1 MTTLQ
6 ATDRAVAE
14 LSLGSLDVRGLARRL
29 AVPALVAGAAM
40 FAVIALGHAHTVVAD
55 IERGLRVSP
64 GWAALAVLLE
74 CASLAAYVALLS
86 MVAGRATHRVGWRES
101 AQITFAGAAVTRL
114 LPTAGAGGIGLTI
127 WTLRRAGMSTRSAS
141 KTLLTFLVL
150 LYAAFLLALAA
161 AGGVLALGL
170 VPGHGPE
177 QLSAAP
183 AVAALGAITIC
194 VLLALRG
201 RGVSRMAAAGGRAG
215 RVAGAALLLGEA
227 VREAWQLIRSGDS
240 RGVGAVAYWGFDAA
254 VLWAMLHALGQPP
267 ALPVVVLAYFAGQV
281 ANTLPIPGSVSGG
294 IAGVLIAFAVPAE
307 LALPAVLAYRAV
319 SVWLPTPMAI
329 ASVPALR
336 ATVAGWATGAGE
348 GIERESGARAGA
360 ACFTNVR

>member
-1 MTTLQ
+1 VFVL
-6 ATDRAVAE
+6 
-14 LSLGSLDVRGLARRL
+14 L
-29 AVPALVAGAAM
+29 
-40 FAVIALGHAHTVVAD
+40 ALGHAHTVIAD
-55 IERGLRVSP
+55 VERGLRVSP
-64 GWAALAVLLE
+64 AWAGLGVLLE

-86 MVAGRATHRVGWRES
+86 MVAGRATRRVGWRES

-141 KTLLTFLVL
+141 KTLLTFLVV
-150 LYAAFLLALAA
+150 LYAAFLLALAV

-170 VPGHGPE
+170 VSSHGPR
-177 QLSAAP
+177 QLSAIP
-183 AVAALGAITIC
+183 AAAALGAIVVC
-194 VLLALRG
+194 LVLAVRG
-201 RGVSRMAAAGGRAG
+201 REVSRIAGAGGRAR
-215 RVAGAALLLGEA
+215 RVGDAALLLGEA
-227 VREAWQLIRSGDS
+227 VHEAWKLIRSGDT
-240 RGVGAVAYWGFDAA
+240 RVAGAVAYWGFDAA
-254 VLWAMLHALGQPP
+254 VLWAMLHALGHSP

-307 LALPAVLAYRAV
+307 HALPAVLAYRAV

-336 ATVAGWATGAGE
+336 ATVAGWGAGGSE
-348 GIERESGARAGA
+348 VAEREVDAPPA
-360 ACFTNVR
+360 AVVASA